1 MLSDISPD
9 WIFKYTDKNI
19 KGKWTFNTNIIN
31 VLYELDGKSTLFD
44 ISRKLKLNDDTI
56 KKIIHYLYKL
66 KLIELV
72 KNENTSSTSST
83 SSASSTSSNGDTLNS
98 NFFDF
103 IEDEFTNVV
112 GPVAA
117 LMIDETL
124 DDMGF
129 DRASFPKDRTPELI
143 QNLVLECDDSPE
155 KKYFIK
161 MMMERIMEEDL
172 WYSV

>member
-9 WIFKYTDKNI
+9 WIFKYTDKDI
-19 KGKWTFNTNIIN
+19 KGEWTFNTNILN
-31 VLYELDGKSTLFD
+31 VLYQLDGKSTLFD
-44 ISRKLKLNDDTI
+44 ISQKLKLNDEAI
-56 KKIIHYLYKL
+56 KKIISYLYKL

-72 KNENTSSTSST
+72 NNEN
-83 SSASSTSSNGDTLNS
+83 SSNGDTLNS

-129 DRASFPKDRTPELI
+129 DRASFPKERIPELI

-161 MMMERIMEEDL
+161 MMMEKIMEEDL
-172 WYSV
+172 WYSAQDN